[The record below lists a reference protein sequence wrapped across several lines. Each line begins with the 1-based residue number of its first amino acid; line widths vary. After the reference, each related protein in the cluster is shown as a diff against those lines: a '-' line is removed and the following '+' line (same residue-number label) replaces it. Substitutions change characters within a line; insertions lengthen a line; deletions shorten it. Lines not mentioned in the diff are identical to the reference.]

1 MNSIFRFVFS
11 ACLILSAFPGHVSGQ
26 KAIDRSLIAAFGVSN
41 FHTLDELASP
51 LIFSHTGIAPS
62 ILYNSKRLNSLQY
75 IEGSFYFNRLKTTQ
89 ENFSIRNYSGRF
101 RYAYFYTPFHL
112 KLAEND
118 LNISFGGSF
127 TSFFSWS
134 DYDFEKHYNSTPYR
148 AITSW
153 YWSHSLDL
161 AIHAEYAL
169 KKGTSFRFSFIFLL
183 SVMFRVQHTRRAV
196 ITITLPIQGK

>member
-1 MNSIFRFVFS
+1 MSSIFKFVLTS
-11 ACLILSAFPGHVSGQ
+11 CLILSAFPEHVSGQ
-26 KAIDRSLIAAFGVSN
+26 KAVDRSLVAAFGISN
-41 FHTLDELASP
+41 LHTLDELASP

-62 ILYNSKRLNSLQY
+62 IQYHSRRPNSLQY

-118 LNISFGGSF
+118 LNIGFGGSF

-134 DYDFEKHYNSTPYR
+134 DYGFEKHYNSTTYR

-153 YWSHSLDL
+153 YWIHSLDL
-161 AIHAEYAL
+161 AI
-169 KKGTSFRFSFIFLL
+169 
-183 SVMFRVQHTRRAV
+183 
-196 ITITLPIQGK
+196 TLNMP